1 MQAGCHVYV
10 QKPLTWSVHEARVLD
25 ATARRTGVVTQMG
38 NQGHSSEDAR
48 LVNEWVQAGVIGPV
62 REVHAWTNR
71 PIWPQGIPW
80 PAPPP
85 ADFPGLAQLDWWGQW
100 AMNAIVGGALHGDF
114 PAPKGLRWDLYVGP
128 AAEDVPYHPAFHPFR
143 WRGWVPF
150 GVSALGDM
158 GAHLLD
164 HPFWALDLGLPASV
178 EATSTPWGGSEA
190 EPATYPQAM
199 LAHYRFPARGGRP
212 AVDLH
217 WYDGGLMPERPALLP
232 DTVRLDRGGGVL
244 YVGDRGVLLH
254 ENYGKNPRVFP
265 EALRAEAAAVPPTYP
280 RITVSH
286 EMNWVE
292 ACKGRGEASCPFAY
306 AAPLTEVMLLGVVAL
321 RAGQGVRIDYDAAAM
336 RITNVPDANRFLT
349 REYRAGWSL
358 A

>member
-1 MQAGCHVYV
+1 
-10 QKPLTWSVHEARVLD
+10 
-25 ATARRTGVVTQMG
+25 
-38 NQGHSSEDAR
+38 
-48 LVNEWVQAGVIGPV
+48 
-62 REVHAWTNR
+62 
-71 PIWPQGIPW
+71 
-80 PAPPP
+80 
-85 ADFPGLAQLDWWGQW
+85 
-100 AMNAIVGGALHGDF
+100 
-114 PAPKGLRWDLYVGP
+114 
-128 AAEDVPYHPAFHPFR
+128 
-143 WRGWVPF
+143 
-150 GVSALGDM
+150 
-158 GAHLLD
+158 
-164 HPFWALDLGLPASV
+164 
-178 EATSTPWGGSEA
+178 
-190 EPATYPQAM
+190 
-199 LAHYRFPARGGRP
+199 
-212 AVDLH
+212 
-217 WYDGGLMPERPALLP
+217 
-232 DTVRLDRGGGVL
+232 VL